1 MGKKRSRLL
10 DFIQYG
16 GLKAF
21 VAVIRFLPL
30 KSAVLLGR
38 FMAYAGYLVDT
49 KRRTIASENL
59 RTAYGNDLSD
69 RQIEKIIRR
78 LYLHLASVGIDFV
91 KLPRIVNASN
101 WQDYF
106 EVEGLEFARK
116 ALEAGT
122 GIIFVTGHVGNWEVL
137 GCAMQFL
144 FNQPVHSIAK
154 HMENPFTDRFFT
166 KLREDGGQKIIFT
179 ENAAREIIKVLK
191 HNKLLGILVDQNAK
205 ENSIFVDFF
214 GQKAATTRSAAT
226 LSLKMGAPI
235 IMLFARRIAGHYK
248 FKISVSKP
256 IEIEK
261 TGNLEKDVFNL
272 TQLYTTIIES
282 HIRENPHEWLWIH
295 RRWKTRPRSA

>member
-1 MGKKRSRLL
+1 MGKKRSTLL
-10 DFIQYG
+10 DVVQYG
-16 GLKAF
+16 GLRAF

-30 KSAVLLGR
+30 NIAALLGR
-38 FMAYAGYLVDT
+38 FMAYAGYVVDR
-49 KRRTIASENL
+49 KRHTIARENL
-59 RTAYGNDLSD
+59 RNAYGDDLSD
-69 RQIEKIIRR
+69 RQIEKIIRG

-91 KLPRIVNASN
+91 KLPRIVNATN
-101 WQDYF
+101 WQNYF
-106 EVEGLEFARK
+106 EVEGLEFAEK
-116 ALEAGT
+116 ARETGK

-137 GCAMQFL
+137 GCAMEFL

-154 HMENPFTDRFFT
+154 HMENPFADRFFT

-179 ENAAREIIKVLK
+179 ENASREIIRVLK

-205 ENSIFVDFF
+205 GNSIFVDFF

-235 IMLFARRIAGHYK
+235 IMLFARRITGRYK

-261 TGNLEKDVFNL
+261 TGNLEKDVYNL